1 MDIAEILSIVDH
13 TLLKPACTGAEIE
26 ALCREALEF
35 HTASVCVPPVYVR
48 AAAELLGGRVP
59 VCTVVGFPNGY
70 DTAASKVFQAKD
82 AIINGADEIDMVIH
96 IGAVKD
102 GRYDAVAGEI
112 AAVREACDG
121 RILKV
126 IVETALLTR
135 DEKIALCRVVTETGA
150 DFIKTSTGFAGGG
163 ATFEDV
169 QLIKEH
175 IGPNVKI
182 KASGGIAT
190 LEDAAEFIRLGCARL
205 GASRLVALAKARKGD
220 AV

>member
-1 MDIAEILSIVDH
+1 LSKVDH
-13 TLLKPACTGAEIE
+13 TLLNPACTGAEIE
-26 ALCREALEF
+26 TLCREAVEF
-35 HTASVCVPPVYVR
+35 HTASVCVPPAYVR
-48 AAAELLGGRVP
+48 AAAEYLSGRVP
-59 VCTVVGFPNGY
+59 VCTVIGFPNGY
-70 DTAASKVFQAKD
+70 DTTASKVFQAKD
-82 AIINGADEIDMVIH
+82 AITSGADEIDMVIH

-102 GRYDAVAGEI
+102 GKYDAVADEI
-112 AAVREACDG
+112 AAVKEACDG

-135 DEKIALCRVVTETGA
+135 EEKIALCRVVTESGA

-169 QLIKEH
+169 LLFKERL
-175 IGPNVKI
+175 GPDVKI

-190 LEDAAEFIRLGCARL
+190 LEDAAAFIRLGCARL
-205 GASRLVALAKARKGD
+205 GASRLVAQARARKGD